1 MCKGALGL
9 DLPEGRPKQSRTVR
23 EKVERRVESLLSV
36 KRFILVQYSN
46 LTTVV
51 VVEI

>member
-23 EKVERRVESLLSV
+23 EKVERHGESTICQKV
-36 KRFILVQYSN
+36 YFGTIL
-46 LTTVV
+46 
-51 VVEI
+51 